1 MSIKIA
7 FVAEHYAEDDFASGG
22 IKVNFYLLKELN
34 KRGFDI
40 DIFSENTYN
49 LRGFFPNVYHMAN
62 FTEEKRKEYDYV
74 FSEKA
79 VVPSDITYIH
89 DHSNIYRW
97 KYLMKNAFI
106 YKLFYRQHY
115 KKRLE
120 RDKARKY
127 SLLNSKKIIVPSNK
141 LKQDLIE
148 NYGIPEEKIS
158 VIYPPILNYDEY
170 KEKNISN
177 NTFVFG
183 LSALGFESKGG
194 YVLLKALKKLKKIK
208 KNFKVIIIH
217 DNPHFIIK
225 FLVFIYGIN
234 NRVEFINLQK
244 NINSFYGSI
253 SFILLPSLVETFGLV
268 VTEAMLKKIPAIV
281 GTRCGASELI
291 EDGKNGFIFDSDS
304 NPEDNLAKVM
314 LQAINFSETEYKKL
328 SQNAYETVKEMT
340 IKEFSNKYIEM
351 FESLIYH

>member
-1 MSIKIA
+1 MRI
-7 FVAEHYAEDDFASGG
+7 
-22 IKVNFYLLKELN
+22 
-34 KRGFDI
+34 
-40 DIFSENTYN
+40 
-49 LRGFFPNVYHMAN
+49 P
-62 FTEEKRKEYDYV
+62 
-74 FSEKA
+74 
-79 VVPSDITYIH
+79 H
-89 DHSNIYRW
+89 DH
-97 KYLMKNAFI
+97 
-106 YKLFYRQHY
+106 QDDGHQ
-115 KKRLE
+115 
-120 RDKARKY
+120 
-127 SLLNSKKIIVPSNK
+127 
-141 LKQDLIE
+141 QDLIE